1 MFHLDPL
8 GSLCVRDLGLC
19 CKCSVPA
26 LRSAAQHRGV
36 TRIQTQVFGLAAKA
50 FRDLRRDPDGSPAI
64 DISAPGCPGGRGA
77 PSPQTYT
84 RLLPGRRQQLNTPP
98 PPPLLHVSSLARRT
112 AAG

>member
-50 FRDLRRDPDGSPAI
+50 FQDLRRDPDGSPAI
-64 DISAPGCPGGRGA
+64 DISAPGCPRGRGA
-77 PSPQTYT
+77 ASPQAYT
-84 RLLPGRRQQLNTPP
+84 RLLPGPRQQLNTPP
-98 PPPLLHVSSLARRT
+98 RHPYYTLLA
-112 AAG
+112 